1 MAEVHLIGEIVGA
14 EGFPSQNLFCKWGL
28 SVGSAWEVLE
38 GLQEGQTQVDH
49 PQVSIWIYRSP
60 LFIGFVLRT
69 ESSRNGHTQLV
80 SHSLCAG
87 LVNCSFFLYR
97 YPPCLQRASRLA
109 KIVFSSMARGLLW
122 KTRTMYVLTC
132 GFLLYVHVFLL
143 NLDGY
148 GFIHVPTVP
157 GMHQLRCSTW
167 KPSGSFKDQFTCKCL
182 YATHEDSS

>member
-49 PQVSIWIYRSP
+49 PQDGEFAKW
-60 LFIGFVLRT
+60 
-69 ESSRNGHTQLV
+69 
-80 SHSLCAG
+80 SHPIDIHLACKG
-87 LVNCSFFLYR
+87 LQGWPKLYFQVWHEDYFGR
-97 YPPCLQRASRLA
+97 HEPY
-109 KIVFSSMARGLLW
+109 
-122 KTRTMYVLTC
+122 
-132 GFLLYVHVFLL
+132 
-143 NLDGY
+143 GY

-167 KPSGSFKDQFTCKCL
+167 KPSGSFKDQFTSFFLGGNPELRSEKTIHTSGDRQRL
-182 YATHEDSS
+182 RTEATGTVLINVGVLLRNFEKYGVEVS